1 MTARTVWSERWRG
14 AVLPV
19 FVLLLWSA
27 ATCDGWVSTDVLVTP
42 WRMLAPLG
50 DASIRSDLIAGI
62 SASAVR
68 FSEGALL
75 GITLGLGLGVAL
87 GLSRPTDRAIGPSF
101 HAVRQIAIFAWVP
114 LLTAWFGNGD
124 LGKVVFIALG
134 AFYPVVM
141 GTYEGIRG
149 VPLHLREIG
158 QLYCFGPWRLLR
170 RIVLPAAVPAI
181 VAALQLAIIFS
192 WLATIGAEYL
202 MGGASRG
209 IGTFVMGGRE
219 QLRTDIVLLGVTVI
233 AASGFLLNTLLRAGS
248 RRLLRWRDATS

>member
-1 MTARTVWSERWRG
+1 
-14 AVLPV
+14 VL
-19 FVLLLWSA
+19 
-27 ATCDGWVSTDVLVTP
+27 
-42 WRMLAPLG
+42 
-50 DASIRSDLIAGI
+50 
-62 SASAVR
+62 
-68 FSEGALL
+68 
-75 GITLGLGLGVAL
+75 L

-114 LLTAWFGNGD
+114 LLTAWFGNGES
-124 LGKVVFIALG
+124 GKVVFIALG

-149 VPLHLREIG
+149 VPPHLREIG

-181 VAALQLAIIFS
+181 VGALQLALIFS

-202 MGGASRG
+202 MGGASR
-209 IGTFVMGGRE
+209 GGRE

-233 AASGFLLNTLLRAGS
+233 AASGYLLNTLLRAGS
-248 RRLLRWRDATS
+248 RRMLRWRDAAF